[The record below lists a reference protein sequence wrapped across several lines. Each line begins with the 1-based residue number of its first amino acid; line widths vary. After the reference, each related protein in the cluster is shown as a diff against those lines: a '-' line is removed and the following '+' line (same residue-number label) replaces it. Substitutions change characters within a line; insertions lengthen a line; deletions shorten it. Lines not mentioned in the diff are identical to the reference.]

1 MSAYYHAIDSLY
13 PDQGIPGQGSM
24 RNEFVGILFAVGALL
39 FAYQGYSRL
48 EDYALNLA
56 GVLALETAR
65 IVFLFWRCKPRLL
78 AAALPVV
85 ARVSRAPLQPTRLP
99 PQKGRDGAG
108 SSVVFLNLNPN
119 LPFGRR
125 SLEL

>member
-78 AAALPVV
+78 AAALLKL
-85 ARVSRAPLQPTRLP
+85 PLQPTRLP

-108 SSVVFLNLNPN
+108 SSVVFLNPEPPN